1 MVAQL
6 LSGAKRAWEQA
17 LHPWRRRRAWER
29 VAAHSR
35 PPQILVICHGN
46 ICRSPFA
53 AGLLEHALGSAGVRV
68 ASAGLWGP
76 GRPSP
81 AAAIKAGLRRGVD
94 LQLHRSQLVTP
105 ALAAS
110 ADLILVMDARQRAV
124 LRFEYGVPDGRIVV
138 LGDLDP
144 VPIPGRAILDPY
156 DRPAADYERSYARIE
171 RCVAALLALLTPS
184 AGLRRRQSAAA
195 RA

>member
-6 LSGAKRAWEQA
+6 LSGAKRAWERA
-17 LHPWRRRRAWER
+17 LHPWRRQRAGER
-29 VAAHSR
+29 VAARQR
-35 PPQILVICHGN
+35 PLGVLVVCHGN

-53 AGLLEHALGSAGVRV
+53 AGLLARALEPAGVQV
-68 ASAGLWGP
+68 SSAGLWGP
-76 GRPSP
+76 GRRSP
-81 AAAIKAGLRRGVD
+81 AAAIEAGLRRGVD
-94 LQLHRSQLVTP
+94 LQLHRSRLVTP
-105 ALAAS
+105 ALVAG
-110 ADLILVMDARQRAV
+110 ADLILVMDGRQRAV

-171 RCVAALLALLTPS
+171 RCVAALLALLARGTDL
-184 AGLRRRQSAAA
+184 ARRQTAAA